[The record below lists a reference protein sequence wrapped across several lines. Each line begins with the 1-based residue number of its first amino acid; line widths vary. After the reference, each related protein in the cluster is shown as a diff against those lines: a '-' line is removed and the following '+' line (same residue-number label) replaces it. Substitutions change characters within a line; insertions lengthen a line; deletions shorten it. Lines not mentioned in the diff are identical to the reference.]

1 MSKLIFDN
9 CVIYLEH
16 DGKRMLILDIPK
28 KDRSKSIKYD
38 YNNIE
43 TDLLHAHTLICKHFN
58 NNFDPVYNKI
68 INRIALYNK
77 HDTYT
82 VLDVL
87 CDIWLYYGESINQLS

>member
-1 MSKLIFDN
+1 MNRLIFDN
-9 CVIYLEH
+9 CVIYLEY
-16 DGKRMLILDIPK
+16 DGKRTLVLDIPK
-28 KDRSKSIKYD
+28 EDRSKSIKYD

-43 TDLLHAHTLICKHFN
+43 TDLLHAHTLISGYIKHD
-58 NNFDPVYNKI
+58 FDPVYNKI
-68 INRIALYNK
+68 MNRIALYNK